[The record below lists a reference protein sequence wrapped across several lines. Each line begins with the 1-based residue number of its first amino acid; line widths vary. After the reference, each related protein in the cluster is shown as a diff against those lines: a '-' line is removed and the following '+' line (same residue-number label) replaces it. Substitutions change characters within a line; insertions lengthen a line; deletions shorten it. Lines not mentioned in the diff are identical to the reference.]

1 MGDRDRSPRRDR
13 RSGGGASNGQ
23 RLRRGPADKRVFLNN
38 LPFEAKWQDVKDL
51 FRKEVG
57 EVSFVELF
65 EDETGRPRGAG
76 IMEFT
81 TKDLAKKALDKM
93 NRFDYKGRKIVVK
106 EDADV
111 DRDRHGRIITDRDR
125 MRGGRDGGGG
135 RDRSAV
141 GNGGGGGPVEY
152 GATYG
157 LSTRFLESLGI
168 DCPLHTRVFVANLTY
183 DVEEKKLKEVFRLA
197 GKVVGCELTR
207 DKEGKSRGFAVI
219 VYEHPVEAVQAI
231 SMFHDQQLNDRRMT
245 VRFDKVPEEEP
256 PRNLNRL
263 PDGLRGVGMGLG
275 QDGAPLW
282 DVKNNLPSGANEGNA
297 LGLGNMA
304 TSMVA
309 QPAALNQ
316 AAALQTALA
325 TILGMGGGAAAANT
339 GAASMAGMSD
349 LGMGG
354 GMANMDR
361 SSMSRGMDR
370 MMDRGMDGGMDRGM
384 GGGMDHGMDRGMAG
398 GMDRGMGGG
407 MDRGMGGGMDR
418 GMGGGMDRGMGGGM
432 DRGMG
437 GGMDRGMGG
446 GMDRGMG
453 GGMDR
458 GMGGGMDRGMGG
470 GMDRGMGGGMDRGMG
485 GGMDRG
491 MGVGMGGGGMGR
503 GGMDRGGMGGGMG
516 GALKSDR
523 IVVKNLPAD
532 ITWKILKDRFGHAGD
547 IKFAEMKERGV
558 GVIRF
563 GSERDAERATAM
575 MNGQIVGGERVQV
588 TLL

>member
-1 MGDRDRSPRRDR
+1 MPLIHQSIDLYAQITYSFKY
-13 RSGGGASNGQ
+13 
-23 RLRRGPADKRVFLNN
+23 LIYN
-38 LPFEAKWQDVKDL
+38 LFYCSQ
-51 FRKEVG
+51 
-57 EVSFVELF
+57 
-65 EDETGRPRGAG
+65 
-76 IMEFT
+76 
-81 TKDLAKKALDKM
+81 
-93 NRFDYKGRKIVVK
+93 
-106 EDADV
+106 
-111 DRDRHGRIITDRDR
+111 
-125 MRGGRDGGGG
+125 
-135 RDRSAV
+135 
-141 GNGGGGGPVEY
+141 
-152 GATYG
+152 
-157 LSTRFLESLGI
+157 
-168 DCPLHTRVFVANLTY
+168 
-183 DVEEKKLKEVFRLA
+183 VEEKKLKEVFRLA

-446 GMDRGMG
+446 GM
-453 GGMDR
+453 
-458 GMGGGMDRGMGG
+458 
-470 GMDRGMGGGMDRGMG
+470 
-485 GGMDRG
+485 
-491 MGVGMGGGGMGR
+491 GGGGMGR

-558 GVIRF
+558 GVIR
-563 GSERDAERATAM
+563 
-575 MNGQIVGGERVQV
+575 
-588 TLL
+588 